1 MLPWLISVI
10 TNTYGN
16 NIGDADADA
25 APALAADAHTH
36 YNVDIITDENSS
48 SMISNDEIIRLQST
62 QGIRLMTR
70 ARIHKYTT
78 HQQRGF

>member
-16 NIGDADADA
+16 NIGVDADADA

-36 YNVDIITDENSS
+36 YNVDIITDEF
-48 SMISNDEIIRLQST
+48 IIHD
-62 QGIRLMTR
+62 IE
-70 ARIHKYTT
+70 
-78 HQQRGF
+78 